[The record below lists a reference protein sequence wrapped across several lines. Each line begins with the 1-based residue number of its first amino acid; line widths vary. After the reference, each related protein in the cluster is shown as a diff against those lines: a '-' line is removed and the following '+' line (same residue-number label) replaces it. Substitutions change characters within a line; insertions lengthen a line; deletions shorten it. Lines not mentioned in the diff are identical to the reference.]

1 MQRSNSPYQYNQTQ
15 RDLDR
20 HSRQV
25 MAELHLAGSLDAQVQ
40 LKLHE
45 AISEQEQ
52 PPTDDVS
59 IAVLDALDLAQRAGM
74 VSALDIE
81 VAERSLMCGK
91 AGPLESLFAAEDD
104 WQVDGMT
111 DVSIIRIR

>member
-1 MQRSNSPYQYNQTQ
+1 MQRSNSPYQYNKTQ

-20 HSRQV
+20 QSRQV
-25 MAELHLAGSLDAQVQ
+25 MAELHLAGQLEAQAQ
-40 LKLHE
+40 T
-45 AISEQEQ
+45 EQEQ

-104 WQVDGMT
+104 WAVDGMT
-111 DVSIIRIR
+111 DVSIIRRK